1 MSPRIVCIG
10 PQILDMLVRPVTA
23 IPEGQG
29 GVLLEEARITAAGTA
44 AGTAVDMAKLGATV
58 TSIGAVGDD
67 AAGKFLR
74 TLLQEH
80 GVDASH
86 LVTKVGE
93 QTSMTVLPIRPN
105 GERPSLHLAGATK
118 HLTGAD
124 IDGSVL
130 READFIH
137 LGGPDVLGAF
147 GSDDAPALLREAKAR
162 GTVTTVDLLR
172 SNVDPHL
179 LTTLERLWP
188 HVDYF
193 LPNDDQLRAL
203 TGIQDLERAA
213 ARVQEFGV
221 GTVAVTIGA
230 EGSLIVAPDSIE
242 RVPAFTCSLVDST
255 GCGDAYAAGFIV
267 GLGRNWDLGA
277 SARLGTAAAALVAQG
292 LGSDAGII
300 DLESTLSFW
309 RSKSEEVGYAPPN
322 RLTNMS

>member
-44 AGTAVDMAKLGATV
+44 AGTAVDMSKLGATV

-74 TLLQEH
+74 TLLEEH

-86 LVTKVGE
+86 LVTKAAE

-118 HLTGAD
+118 HLTGTD
-124 IDGSVL
+124 IDGQAL

-137 LGGPDVLGAF
+137 LGGPDALGAF
-147 GSDDAPALLREAKAR
+147 GSDDAPALLRDARAR

-172 SNVDPHL
+172 SSVSPDL
-179 LTTLERLWP
+179 LATLERLWP

-203 TGIQDLERAA
+203 TGIHDLERAA
-213 ARVQEFGV
+213 ARVLEFGV
-221 GTVAVTIGA
+221 GTVVVTVGA
-230 EGSLIVAPDSIE
+230 EGSLIVTPDAIE
-242 RVPAFTCSLVDST
+242 RVPAFSVSVVDTT

-267 GLGRNWDLGA
+267 GLGRKWDLPT

-292 LGSDAGII
+292 LGSDAGIV
-300 DLESTLSFW
+300 DLESTLEFW
-309 RSKSEEVGYAPPN
+309 RRKADEVGSAPP
-322 RLTNMS
+322 LTSV